1 MVDTEVLPRRHS
13 LAHHKGGMQ
22 LIDEGGI
29 IPQAA
34 KELFGKVANKLI
46 KVQFSD
52 ILKMSAPAF
61 IHSPNSYLECAA
73 MDMRNASTYLNR
85 AAATKDPIE
94 RLKLITAMY
103 IGG

>member
-1 MVDTEVLPRRHS
+1 ML
-13 LAHHKGGMQ
+13 
-22 LIDEGGI
+22 
-29 IPQAA
+29 
-34 KELFGKVANKLI
+34 GKVANKLI

-73 MDMRNASTYLNR
+73 MDMRNAATYLNR
-85 AAATKDPIE
+85 AAETRDPIE

-103 IGG
+103 IGGQHISPEYCQMRAPLNPILGESLQRELPDGTRIYME